1 MLKFI
6 SKLVGSKSDRDLKL
20 LQPFVDA
27 INSHT
32 DAVAALSNDGLREK
46 TAGFKMAIESA
57 TAALESEKAALYEQ
71 IAATE
76 NYDAREPLYEQ
87 IEATDKDVLQEIER
101 VLLEVHPEAFAVV
114 RETAKRFTAGEVRA
128 TATEL
133 DRELAQKFHHIT
145 IEGDEVVY
153 ANS

>member
-6 SKLVGSKSDRDLKL
+6 SKLIGSKSDRDLKK

-27 INSHT
+27 VNSYT
-32 DAVAALSNDGLREK
+32 DSMESLSNDALRQK
-46 TAGFKMAIESA
+46 TLDFRSAIENA
-57 TAALESEKAALYEQ
+57 TSSLEAQKTSLFEQ
-71 IAATE
+71 IEATE

-87 IEATDKDVLQEIER
+87 TEALDAEVLTEIER

-114 RETAKRFTAGEVRA
+114 RETAKRFMAGDLRA

-133 DRELAQKFHHIT
+133 DIDLSLIHI
-145 IEGDEVVY
+145 
-153 ANS
+153 